1 MSFQQNSQWHLQ
13 SYTGISP
20 NLNGA
25 YTPEILSVI
34 YQWQVASMR
43 AGYQCRVNSAV
54 HTALCSD
61 SFFEPLNAKFIVG
74 LSSVKY
80 LLVTP
85 DAN

>member
-1 MSFQQNSQWHLQ
+1 MSFQQNSQWRFQ

-25 YTPEILSVI
+25 YTPEIKPVI

-54 HTALCSD
+54 YTALYND
-61 SFFEPLNAKFIVG
+61 SSFELLNAKFIVG